1 MIQQIS
7 EAELDIMKIVWAG
20 DSPILFAS
28 IMKELESRGR
38 TWQKNTVIT
47 LLSRLMEKG
56 FLKAK
61 KIGRRNEYTPLVS
74 EEEYQAVQTRNF
86 VNRIF
91 EGKVKGLVS
100 NLIQSDDLTEEE
112 YQELKMLLER
122 RRK

>member
-74 EEEYQAVQTRNF
+74 EEEYQMVQTRNF

-122 RRK
+122 RKK

>member
-1 MIQQIS
+1 MIQQVS

-74 EEEYQAVQTRNF
+74 EEEYQTVQTRNF

-122 RRK
+122 RKK